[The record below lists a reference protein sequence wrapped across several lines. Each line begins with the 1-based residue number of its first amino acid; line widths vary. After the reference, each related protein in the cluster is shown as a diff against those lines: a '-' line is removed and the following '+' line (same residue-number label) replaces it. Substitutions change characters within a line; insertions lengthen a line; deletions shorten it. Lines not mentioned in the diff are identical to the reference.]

1 MNLIERLVT
10 SRFAAK
16 PRIRTREVAGEIA
29 ERSRTFVLERVGD
42 VPRTMDRFEARG
54 YVWARAAL
62 PVHRELDT
70 LLAQHR
76 DVGSVLRGTLLRMAT
91 EQVVNLVLD
100 DLRDTPIDASTRR
113 RAG

>member
-1 MNLIERLVT
+1 MNLIQRLVT
-10 SRFAAK
+10 SHFAAK
-16 PRIRTREVAGEIA
+16 PRIRTQEVASEIA
-29 ERSRTFVLERVGD
+29 ARSRTIVLERVGD
-42 VPRTMDRFEARG
+42 LPRTMDRFEARG

-70 LLAQHR
+70 LLAQRR
-76 DVGSVLRGTLLRMAT
+76 DVGSVLRGTLVRMAT

-100 DLRDTPIDASTRR
+100 DLHDAAIDAPTRL